1 MSYIINIL
9 NNGQYV
15 GIPALRGLQGPQG
28 PAGSDINSYE
38 EIALSNNGFHGY
50 IRFNNGLQI
59 AYGKEYFETSITLSW
74 GSLYESP
81 TLTVSNFA
89 ANFIEIPVV
98 QWSLVNNTAG
108 CMLEYYSRVNS
119 GGEQTTTTS
128 PGMMT
133 LVRPNAQ
140 GSMNGYLCYT
150 AIGKWK

>member
-1 MSYIINIL
+1 M
-9 NNGQYV
+9 
-15 GIPALRGLQGPQG
+15 
-28 PAGSDINSYE
+28 
-38 EIALSNNGFHGY
+38 
-50 IRFNNGLQI
+50 
-59 AYGKEYFETSITLSW
+59 
-74 GSLYESP
+74 YESP

-119 GGEQTTTTS
+119 GGEQTTTSS